1 MEAMGKRLQ
10 IGSVWSLTEVGG
22 QLTPFCSPPFTG
34 PSSSSGALS
43 SPLAST
49 QQGPPLPQNQSSLA
63 PQHLAPEPDQ
73 LGSSKEPVPVPESSP
88 SDSQADPAS
97 STAQEPSLSSTAT
110 LKNLKTL
117 KAAVPALL
125 GGQFLPFPL
134 PAAAA
139 AAAPSLFGAQL
150 PGAYFQQLYGM
161 KKGLFPMN
169 PVIPQTLMG
178 LLPSPLLPTPTP
190 EPPVEVSEAPGIST
204 VDVTH
209 QYICRQCKAAF
220 ESEGAAAAHQ
230 AAFCYFGRQPPA
242 APPPL
247 RVPVCTY
254 HCLACEVLVSGREAL
269 GAHLRSSAHRRK
281 AGSNAAT
288 ASVFAKEESKLPHSD
303 SNPKSNATSTTLL
316 AL

>member
-1 MEAMGKRLQ
+1 M
-10 IGSVWSLTEVGG
+10 
-22 QLTPFCSPPFTG
+22 
-34 PSSSSGALS
+34 
-43 SPLAST
+43 AST